1 MLGFSIMREY
11 VFHVSYIFLQSFTS
25 HEASCPRAPDSAH
38 SAPSVWGLCRRMTRW
53 SWNWWGPMES
63 SPVAWNARIAMRPSS
78 LIPGSGVHG
87 FHGFH
92 GKTGKFTRLGPCFD
106 TDPSR
111 FENGT
116 DPKRRLCFE
125 KLLSVWWSSF
135 KFLYCAKSPVD
146 QIPSKLLASTPPGE
160 SRALSGHF

>member
-1 MLGFSIMREY
+1 MLGFSIMREKY
-11 VFHVSYIFLQSFTS
+11 SCFLQSFTKRS
-25 HEASCPRAPDSAH
+25 KLSLHELQILPIP

-92 GKTGKFTRLGPCFD
+92 GKTGKFTKLGPFFD

-116 DPKRRLCFE
+116 DLKRRLCFE

-135 KFLYCAKSPVD
+135 KFLYCAKCPVD
-146 QIPSKLLASTPPGE
+146 QIPSKLLASTPRE
-160 SRALSGHF
+160 SRALSGF